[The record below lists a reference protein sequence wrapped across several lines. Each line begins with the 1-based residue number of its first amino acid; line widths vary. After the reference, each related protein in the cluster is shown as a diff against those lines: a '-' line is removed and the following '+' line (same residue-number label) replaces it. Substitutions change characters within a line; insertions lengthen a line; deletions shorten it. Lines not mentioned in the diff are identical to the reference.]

1 MNAIEVDGLT
11 AGYGSIEILRG
22 LNLTVRPGEIVA
34 LLGANGAGKTTT
46 LRAIS
51 GLLRHKGSIR
61 LDGVELGRL
70 SAARRT
76 ALGLA
81 HVPQGRGTFTDF
93 TVEENL
99 RLGAYPV
106 RDKVQI
112 EHDIEQWFVTFPRLE
127 ERRVQMAGSLSGGEQ
142 QMLAIARAMMTRP
155 RLLMCDEPSLGLA
168 PTVTAELFALLREL
182 SRERGMSMLIVEQN
196 ADLTLEI
203 AERAYVIEHGGI
215 ALHGTAADLKRDATV
230 QRAYLGHDA

>member
-106 RDKVQI
+106 RDKAQI

-215 ALHGTAADLKRDATV
+215 ALHGTAVDLKRDATV

>member
-61 LDGVELGRL
+61 LYGVELGRL

-106 RDKVQI
+106 RDKAQI

>member
-106 RDKVQI
+106 RDKAQI